1 MFLCVFL
8 FVLLPWPLRW
18 SRVRHHAADG
28 ETGLKD
34 SIVLNSETLAFLAAI
49 DQWTEV
55 DVTRRC
61 DLVPKEGPQ
70 SNSQLALDR
79 FSELPPINK
88 LMMLADCDEMASDTF

>member
-1 MFLCVFL
+1 MFLCVVL
-8 FVLLPWPLRW
+8 FVLLPRPLRW

-34 SIVLNSETLAFLAAI
+34 SIVLNSEALAFLAAI

-61 DLVPKEGPQ
+61 DLVPKEGPH
-70 SNSQLALDR
+70 SNSQLALD
-79 FSELPPINK
+79 SELPPINK